1 MERQALIDAGFQ
13 PTTYAGD
20 EGEYL
25 TKRQPV
31 STLPYANERIV
42 DGEYVSED
50 MTAVTEVLP
59 DGSVQMS
66 IADADYVEGPH
77 PAGSE
82 EAIALLKDALGV

>member
-1 MERQALIDAGFQ
+1 MERQALIDAGFK
-13 PTTYAGD
+13 PTTYEGD
-20 EGEYL
+20 AGEYL

-31 STLPYANERIV
+31 STLPYANEHIV

-50 MTAVTEVLP
+50 MVAVTEVLP

-77 PAGSE
+77 PAGSQ
-82 EAIALLKDALGV
+82 EAEDLLKDALAA